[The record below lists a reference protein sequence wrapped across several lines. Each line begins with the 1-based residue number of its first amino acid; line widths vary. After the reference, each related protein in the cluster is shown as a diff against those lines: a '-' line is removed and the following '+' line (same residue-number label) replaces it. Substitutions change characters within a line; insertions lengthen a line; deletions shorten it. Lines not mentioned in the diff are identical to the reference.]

1 MGTAKAIR
9 DGYGEALLELGRDDR
24 NVVVLDADLA
34 ESTRSS
40 VFRDAYPD
48 RFFNAGIAEQ
58 NMINMAVGLALSG
71 KTVFASSFAIFATG
85 RCWEQL
91 RNSVAA
97 TRANVKVVA
106 SHGGLTVGP
115 DGLSHQCVEDIS
127 LMRTIPH
134 FAVIVPCDWLEA
146 KKAVLAAARMK
157 GPVYIRTAR
166 PKTAQVTAEE
176 TPFAIGKSVRLRPG
190 DDVTIIACGVMVGA
204 ALEAAG
210 DLASG
215 GIEAGVIDM
224 HTIKPL
230 DAQAVMAAARSTG
243 ALVTAEEHSVLGG
256 LGSAVAEATAGQ
268 CPVPV
273 EMVGIRDRFGQSGE
287 PGELLR
293 KYGLAPEDICK
304 AAKRAVSRKKG

>member
-1 MGTAKAIR
+1 MGAARAIR
-9 DGYGEALLELGRDDR
+9 DGYGEALLELGRSNG

-40 VFRDAYPD
+40 VFRKEFPE

-58 NMINMAVGLALSG
+58 NMVNMAVGLALSG

-97 TRANVKVVA
+97 TRANVKIVA

-134 FAVIVPCDWLEA
+134 FAVIVPCDWVEA
-146 KKAVLAAARMK
+146 KKAVLAAARIP

-166 PKTAQVTAEE
+166 PKTAQVTSEE
-176 TPFAIGKSVRLRPG
+176 TPFVIGKSVRLRDG
-190 DDVTIIACGVMVGA
+190 EDVTLVACVLMVLA
-204 ALEAAG
+204 AIEAAEA
-210 DLASG
+210 LAAE
-215 GIEAGVIDM
+215 GIRAAVVDM

-230 DAQAVMAAARSTG
+230 DAKAVVAAARETG
-243 ALVTAEEHSVLGG
+243 ALVTAEEHTLLGG
-256 LGSAVAEATAGQ
+256 LGSAVAETTAAQ
-268 CPVPV
+268 YPVPV

-287 PGELLR
+287 PDELLR
-293 KYGLAPEDICK
+293 RYGLTPGDICK
-304 AAKRAVSRKKG
+304 AAKRAMGRKRG

>member
-1 MGTAKAIR
+1 MGAARAIR
-9 DGYGEALLELGRDDR
+9 DGYGEALLELGRSNG

-40 VFRDAYPD
+40 VFRKEFPE

-58 NMINMAVGLALSG
+58 NMVNMAVGLALSG

-97 TRANVKVVA
+97 TRANVKIVA

-134 FAVIVPCDWLEA
+134 FAVIVPCDWVEA
-146 KKAVLAAARMK
+146 KKAVLAAARIR

-166 PKTAQVTAEE
+166 PKTAQVTSEE
-176 TPFAIGKSVRLRPG
+176 TPFVIGKSVRLRDG
-190 DDVTIIACGVMVGA
+190 EDVTLVACGLMVLA
-204 ALEAAG
+204 AIEAAEA
-210 DLASG
+210 LAAE
-215 GIEAGVIDM
+215 GIRAAVVDM

-230 DAQAVMAAARSTG
+230 DAKAVVAAARETG
-243 ALVTAEEHSVLGG
+243 ALVTAEEHTLLGG
-256 LGSAVAEATAGQ
+256 LGSAVAETTAAQ
-268 CPVPV
+268 YPVPV

-287 PGELLR
+287 PDELLR
-293 KYGLAPEDICK
+293 RYGLTPGDICK
-304 AAKRAVSRKKG
+304 AAKRAMGRKRG